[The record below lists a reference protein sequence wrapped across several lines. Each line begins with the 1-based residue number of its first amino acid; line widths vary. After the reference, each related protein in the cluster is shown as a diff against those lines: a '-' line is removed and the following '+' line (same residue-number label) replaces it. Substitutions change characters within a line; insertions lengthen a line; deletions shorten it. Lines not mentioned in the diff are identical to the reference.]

1 MSKLYKPQY
10 DASHALIVGI
20 DHYMTASPLSFA
32 VNDANAVGGVSDCVE
47 IALGVVSGWWNMTRS
62 GDEIKMH

>member
-1 MSKLYKPQY
+1 MRRFGNLCLSR
-10 DASHALIVGI
+10 VG
-20 DHYMTASPLSFA
+20 A
-32 VNDANAVGGVSDCVE
+32 GGVSDCVE

>member
-1 MSKLYKPQY
+1 MRAAAFL
-10 DASHALIVGI
+10 LR
-20 DHYMTASPLSFA
+20 
-32 VNDANAVGGVSDCVE
+32 NAVPLVIQQLRPILTGGVSDCVE

>member
-1 MSKLYKPQY
+1 MIRPRICLSMIVRNEAPVIRRCL
-10 DASHALIVGI
+10 ASVL
-20 DHYMTASPLSFA
+20 PL
-32 VNDANAVGGVSDCVE
+32 GGVSDCVE